1 MPYLYV
7 FVVPCQY
14 SVLHKNFITK
24 GFFCKKKKKSSLRNV
39 KHVFLRKTM
48 AAAHTTNVK
57 TVFWKTV
64 IAVRGSRSFFQ
75 TQ

>member
-7 FVVPCQY
+7 FVVPCRY
-14 SVLHKNFITK
+14 SVLHKILRMIAE
-24 GFFCKKKKKSSLRNV
+24 FFVKKCSLRNV
-39 KHVFLRKTM
+39 KHIFLRKAM

-64 IAVRGSRSFFQ
+64 IAVRGSRSSFQ